1 MTTENNSQELSKTIK
16 NEGLEISQPE
26 PTFEGR
32 YFSFNADIV
41 ENDEE
46 VIVLADMPGVS
57 AEKLD
62 IDLRDNVLTILG
74 RVDEMDSRWNL
85 VQGEY
90 ELGGYMR
97 KFTLG
102 SAIDQEK
109 INAKI
114 KDGVLTLVLPKAD
127 RLRPRKIKIETV

>member
-1 MTTENNSQELSKTIK
+1 MTSENTSQELSKNIK

-46 VIVLADMPGVS
+46 VTVLADMPGVS
-57 AEKLD
+57 ADKLD
-62 IDLRDNVLTILG
+62 IDLRDNVLTIMG
-74 RVDEMDSRWNL
+74 RVDDIDNKWNL
-85 VQGEY
+85 LHGEY
-90 ELGGYMR
+90 DIGGYMR

-109 INAKI
+109 ISAKI
-114 KDGVLTLVLPKAD
+114 KDGVLRLVLPKAD